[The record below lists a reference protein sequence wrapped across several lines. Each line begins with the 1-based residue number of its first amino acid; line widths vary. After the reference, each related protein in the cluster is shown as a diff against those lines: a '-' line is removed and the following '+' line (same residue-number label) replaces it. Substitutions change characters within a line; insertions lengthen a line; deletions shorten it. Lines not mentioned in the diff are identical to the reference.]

1 MEKPFVTQRW
11 YKHKRRA
18 SFDSRALVCC
28 LRMTYRT
35 MLFCTCKYYNFRFYL
50 YERADHGHVHRKHTW
65 KCSSGMY
72 APGSQNVSAYG
83 SWRSLIPSRQHLI
96 PRSRNRNH
104 NRGNTYMKF
113 REVCKR
119 RKETSDSDWRL
130 RAESQGIGT
139 EGRGRG
145 VY

>member
-28 LRMTYRT
+28 LRMTYHT
-35 MLFCTCKYYNFRFYL
+35 TLFCTCKYYNVRMNFDFIFTKGL
-50 YERADHGHVHRKHTW
+50 TMAMFIENIPGN
-65 KCSSGMY
+65 
-72 APGSQNVSAYG
+72 APREFTQNVNAYG

-104 NRGNTYMKF
+104 NRGNTYMQF

-119 RKETSDSDWRL
+119 RKETSDSDWRP
-130 RAESQGIGT
+130 RAESQGMGI
-139 EGRGRG
+139 EGRRRG